1 MQTPDSQE
9 VVKRFFDVI
18 NFLKKTK
25 SINKT
30 DLVFKYNINQRN
42 FWYAGKNPSSS
53 MFQVAWLTYMVRE
66 YGVSA
71 EWLLTG
77 EGDMLNNKQL

>member
-9 VVKRFFDVI
+9 VVKRFFEVI

-30 DLVFKYNINQRN
+30 DLVFKYGINHRN
-42 FWYAGKNPSSS
+42 FWYVENNPNSG
-53 MFQVAWLTYMVRE
+53 MFQVAWLTYMVKE

-77 EGDMLNNKQL
+77 SGEMFSKQ